1 MNIRKKMPLA
11 IAALAALAGSL
22 ALAAPSASAYPS
34 QPCTE
39 ATEAWHAWDGPG
51 YAGQEY
57 YCGYSEAQGWH
68 WQPI

>member
-1 MNIRKKMPLA
+1 MNLRKKLPLA
-11 IAALAALAGSL
+11 FAAAATIAGSL
-22 ALAAPSASAYPS
+22 ALAAPNASAYPS